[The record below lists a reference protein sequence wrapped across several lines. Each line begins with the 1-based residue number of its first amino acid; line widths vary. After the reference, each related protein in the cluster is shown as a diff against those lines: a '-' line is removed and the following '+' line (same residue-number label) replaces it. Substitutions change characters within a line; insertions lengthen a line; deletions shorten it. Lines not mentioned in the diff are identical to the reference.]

1 MWQLLDIAYVIPAA
15 VFIGYWIGKYL
26 ETKYDGDYFV
36 NSVLIGA
43 ACGLVLTIVKIKRFV
58 DESNRHCEESR
69 RKADDV
75 AIQSNDLKSKAQE
88 PSHRTP
94 TDQESQ

>member
-15 VFIGYWIGKYL
+15 VFIGYWLGSYL
-26 ETKYDGDYFV
+26 ESKYDGDYFV

-58 DESNRHCEESR
+58 D
-69 RKADDV
+69 
-75 AIQSNDLKSKAQE
+75 QSNKEMKSKAQE
-88 PSHRTP
+88 QNHKTP
-94 TDQESQ
+94 NDQESQ